1 MLKVFLV
8 EDSSPLRQR
17 IIAMVES
24 IEGVELGGVAEESQ
38 AALDGIKATHAE
50 AVIVDLRLTG
60 DSGLEVIAGI
70 QRERL
75 PVVTIVLT
83 NYSDAAFRNACRS
96 AGADFFFDKT
106 TEYELARAT
115 IERLARARLTNAN
128 AI

>member
-24 IEGVELGGVAEESQ
+24 IEGVELGGVTEESQ
-38 AALDGIKATHAE
+38 AALDGIKATH